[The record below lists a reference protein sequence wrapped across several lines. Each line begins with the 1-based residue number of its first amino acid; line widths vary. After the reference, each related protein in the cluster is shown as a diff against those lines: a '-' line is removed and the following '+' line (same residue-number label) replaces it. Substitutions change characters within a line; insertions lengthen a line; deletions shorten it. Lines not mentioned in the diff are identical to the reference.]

1 MAYSFIAGASEVLGQ
16 NGGTTDETINS
27 TGADFIVLAVSTDAG
42 VGLTGGDISDNK
54 GNTNWQLVGAGYEN
68 TNARIHTFYH
78 VAPTVGSG
86 HTFTVSNATNSFASM
101 TSAAFSGSHQTAPFD
116 DEDGANTNGT
126 AISPA
131 GAITPSQDNELIIS
145 AFAVDGASTVVTEPS
160 GYTVV
165 DSGTQA
171 SSGVNYGNFL
181 AYKIQGSAASEDP
194 EWTTTNTRDMAT
206 QASCFKIAAAGGLGR
221 LILSTPA

>member
-1 MAYSFIAGASEVLGQ
+1 
-16 NGGTTDETINS
+16 
-27 TGADFIVLAVSTDAG
+27 
-42 VGLTGGDISDNK
+42 
-54 GNTNWQLVGAGYEN
+54 
-68 TNARIHTFYH
+68 
-78 VAPTVGSG
+78 
-86 HTFTVSNATNSFASM
+86 
-101 TSAAFSGSHQTAPFD
+101 
-116 DEDGANTNGT
+116 
-126 AISPA
+126 
-131 GAITPSQDNELIIS
+131 
-145 AFAVDGASTVVTEPS
+145 
-160 GYTVV
+160 VV